1 MRPFLVLDATVHALT
16 LSWQREPDVA
26 VEEVQMKKAENED
39 GAEWVTLS
47 KTLTSSA
54 LRKNSLE
61 AGAAYVFRR
70 RSRQVQ

>member
-1 MRPFLVLDATVHALT
+1 MGPFLLLDATDHALT
-16 LSWQREPDVA
+16 LCWQREPNVA

-39 GAEWVTLS
+39 GAEWATLS
-47 KTLTSSA
+47 KTLASSA
-54 LRKNSLE
+54 LRKNKLE